1 MKHTEH
7 QLISA
12 GYQLGKTKTADEAR
26 DKIDHI
32 RAMIAL
38 EAPEDQ
44 ETARYLV
51 GQGQKEARQ

>member
-1 MKHTEH
+1 MKQTEH
-7 QLISA
+7 QLITA
-12 GYQLGKTKTADEAR
+12 GYQLGKAKTADEAR
-26 DKIDHI
+26 DKIDRI

-44 ETARYLV
+44 DHARYLI